1 LILIAGGGRGD
12 PARSIPPVLHNLTIG
27 AVEAD
32 RVMSR
37 MWGMHNLTAS
47 LAGA

>member
-1 LILIAGGGRGD
+1 MPG
-12 PARSIPPVLHNLTIG
+12 VHNLTTG

-37 MWGMHNLTAS
+37 MWGMREMTRS
-47 LAGA
+47 LAGASSVR